1 MRKGAI
7 HSMKITAAFA
17 LACVLALLC
26 TAQFRPASAATLG
39 SIELTC
45 TVDRG
50 GSKVPLTGDGYAL
63 TKVASAEVFE
73 DTASAV
79 YTIEEAFRV
88 VDRDW
93 LALDGA
99 GLRAAAREVADHA
112 AKQGIEPLRKDR
124 TGPDGKVTFAA
135 LEPGIYLI
143 ERYEVA
149 SANAVFSCDPMLI
162 GVPVRVGDALDYSV
176 EVSPKFEVEEPNP
189 GPGPG
194 PGPDPEPGPDPDP
207 DPNPPV
213 DPDEPGPDP
222 DPNPDPDGPDG
233 PGGDDQGDGS
243 DGGSGNGGNGG
254 LGQLADKVAQA
265 LGFAKTSDGMMALA
279 AAAAAC
285 ACAAAA
291 VLVVWR
297 RKAAAEPRGAHA
309 AGAKK
314 AVDSAGHR
322 AAGAKRAEQP
332 EKPVEVTSSA
342 SDQPD
347 GEPRSEA

>member
-1 MRKGAI
+1 MREGAI
-7 HSMKITAAFA
+7 HSMKAVAALL
-17 LACVLALLC
+17 LACVLACSAL
-26 TAQFRPASAATLG
+26 AWSVPAHASSLG

-50 GSKVPLTGDGYAL
+50 GSKVPLAGDGYAL
-63 TKVASAEVFE
+63 TKVASAKVFE

-79 YTIEEAFRV
+79 YTIEEAFHA

-124 TGPDGKVTFAA
+124 TGPDGKVMFAA

-143 ERYEVA
+143 ERYDVA
-149 SANAVFSCDPMLI
+149 SANAAFSCDPMLI

-176 EVSPKFEVEEPNP
+176 EVSPKFEVEDPN
-189 GPGPG
+189 PG
-194 PGPDPEPGPDPDP
+194 PGPDPEPDPDPDP

-222 DPNPDPDGPDG
+222 DPNPDSDAPDGS
-233 PGGDDQGDGS
+233 GGDNRGDGS
-243 DGGSGNGGNGG
+243 DGGSGNGG

-279 AAAAAC
+279 VAAAVC

-297 RKAAAEPRGAHA
+297 RKAVARPRGAHA
-309 AGAKK
+309 ADAKK
-314 AVDSAGHR
+314 AVVSAGDY
-322 AAGAKRAEQP
+322 AAGRKRVTQA
-332 EKPVEVTSSA
+332 EKPVETASSA
-342 SDQPD
+342 DEQPE
-347 GEPRSEA
+347 GEA

>member
-7 HSMKITAAFA
+7 HSMKIAAAFA

-26 TAQFRPASAATLG
+26 TAQLRPALAAPLG

-45 TVDRG
+45 TADRG
-50 GSKVPLTGDGYAL
+50 GSKVPLAGDGYAL
-63 TKVASAEVFE
+63 TKVASAQVFE

-79 YTIEEAFRV
+79 YTIEEAFRA

-99 GLRAAAREVADHA
+99 GLRTAAHEVADHA
-112 AKQGIEPLRKDR
+112 AEQGIEPLRKDH
-124 TGPDGKVTFAA
+124 TGPDGKVTFTA

-143 ERYEVA
+143 ERYDVA
-149 SANAVFSCDPMLI
+149 SANAAFSCDPMLI

-176 EVSPKFEVEEPNP
+176 EVSPKFEVEDPNP

-194 PGPDPEPGPDPDP
+194 PGPDP

-233 PGGDDQGDGS
+233 PGGDNQGDGS

-314 AVDSAGHR
+314 AVASAGHR
-322 AAGAKRAEQP
+322 AAGAKRAEQS
-332 EKPVEVTSSA
+332 EKPVEVASSA
-342 SDQPD
+342 SEQPD

>member
-7 HSMKITAAFA
+7 HSMKIAAAFA

-26 TAQFRPASAATLG
+26 TAQLRPALAAPLG

-50 GSKVPLTGDGYAL
+50 GSKVPLAGDGYAL

-79 YTIEEAFRV
+79 YTIEEAFRA

-124 TGPDGKVTFAA
+124 TGPDGKVTFGSLA
-135 LEPGIYLI
+135 PGIYLI
-143 ERYEVA
+143 ERYDVA
-149 SANAVFSCDPMLI
+149 SANATFSCDSMLI

-176 EVSPKFEVEEPNP
+176 EASPKFEQEDPKPN
-189 GPGPG
+189 
-194 PGPDPEPGPDPDP
+194 P
-207 DPNPPV
+207 DPNP
-213 DPDEPGPDP
+213 DPD
-222 DPNPDPDGPDG
+222 PDPDGPDG
-233 PGGDDQGDGS
+233 PGGDDQGSGS

-279 AAAAAC
+279 GAAAVC

-291 VLVVWR
+291 VLVAWR
-297 RKAAAEPRGAHA
+297 RKAAAEPRGTHA

-314 AVDSAGHR
+314 AVASAGDRVAGKKR
-322 AAGAKRAEQP
+322 AAQA
-332 EKPVEVTSSA
+332 EKPVEVASSV
-342 SDQPD
+342 SEQSD